1 MTNPP
6 PSSPGPAAERITVR
20 ASTGVQGGG
29 SLNFGKLVWL
39 EGARLHVQVDCSLK
53 PMDPVVLKV
62 DLQPVPGNA
71 MLHGTVMRALPTA
84 QGEPTAYLVR
94 LDSVASDDQV
104 RWHQFLKVK
113 RSGGT
118 LSDLSDVHDGSGAMK
133 ATYSSVAERERRA
146 ALERMGGGVKHPSGV
161 GGGATPSSAATWSSS
176 SLSEGG
182 GRAAMRDALK
192 AALTRG
198 SEAPRPAAA
207 SPAPSPNVPPAPP
220 AAPATRYVSH
230 ANPESMGGNPRS
242 TASTWSQASARP
254 GTPIPTGIP
263 STSAHVPAPQGP
275 APLRSGGFGGPPA
288 PPPPASPGTVVTDD
302 PTWVASNL
310 GGTTYVKVDW
320 RTPEAFSFDV
330 HTQLSAGVLTL
341 NSDGRP
347 LPQTGAIYFVLNHQ
361 GILVQAKGTVS
372 EHRGFSATYRVELDA
387 SHIAELRRGA
397 RTTSTVSG
405 VGSVDPGRRAR

>member
-1 MTNPP
+1 M
-6 PSSPGPAAERITVR
+6 
-20 ASTGVQGGG
+20 QGGG

-192 AALTRG
+192 AAAKAVLDQDVRVVIYDTLD
-198 SEAPRPAAA
+198 AMAA
-207 SPAPSPNVPPAPP
+207 S
-220 AAPATRYVSH
+220 
-230 ANPESMGGNPRS
+230 
-242 TASTWSQASARP
+242 
-254 GTPIPTGIP
+254 
-263 STSAHVPAPQGP
+263 
-275 APLRSGGFGGPPA
+275 
-288 PPPPASPGTVVTDD
+288 
-302 PTWVASNL
+302 
-310 GGTTYVKVDW
+310 
-320 RTPEAFSFDV
+320 
-330 HTQLSAGVLTL
+330 
-341 NSDGRP
+341 DGKTEEEERP
-347 LPQTGAIYFVLNHQ
+347 LAWLASWWD
-361 GILVQAKGTVS
+361 LAKK
-372 EHRGFSATYRVELDA
+372 
-387 SHIAELRRGA
+387 
-397 RTTSTVSG
+397 
-405 VGSVDPGRRAR
+405 